1 MNKIVESGSVTSSPI
16 QERSLGRREFIA
28 LSSTAV
34 FSVAGWKNSPDQGVV
49 VGAHPWVYA
58 ATQPEYEITPVLDQ
72 IFSDMSYAGM
82 EGIELMHT
90 ALRPVGSVA
99 RINELSRK
107 HSLPV
112 IGTSFDGR
120 MWDREAH
127 DEVLKDAGV
136 IIPRLA
142 EVGGKT
148 CGTSV
153 GMAPQPKS
161 EAQLDA
167 QAEILEKIIG
177 ICESY
182 GVVLNLHNHT
192 YEVEN
197 QMHDL
202 RSTLSRLPGIPLGPD
217 LNWLIRGGVDPVE
230 FIREFGSQIVLLHLR
245 DQNADATWS
254 EALGEGVTDFRS
266 IAVELQQVGFSGP
279 AIIELAHENDFEPTR
294 TLRESLLMSRSF
306 IKTVFGY

>member
-1 MNKIVESGSVTSSPI
+1 
-16 QERSLGRREFIA
+16 
-28 LSSTAV
+28 
-34 FSVAGWKNSPDQGVV
+34 
-49 VGAHPWVYA
+49 
-58 ATQPEYEITPVLDQ
+58 
-72 IFSDMSYAGM
+72 
-82 EGIELMHT
+82 
-90 ALRPVGSVA
+90 
-99 RINELSRK
+99 
-107 HSLPV
+107 
-112 IGTSFDGR
+112 
-120 MWDREAH
+120 
-127 DEVLKDAGV
+127 V

-153 GMAPQPKS
+153 GRAPQPKS

-167 QAEILEKIIG
+167 QAEILEKIVR

-202 RSTLSRLPGIPLGPD
+202 RSTLSRLHGIPLGPD

-230 FIREFGSQIVLLHLR
+230 FIREFGSRIVFLHLR
-245 DQNADATWS
+245 DQNANGTWS
-254 EALGEGVTDFRS
+254 EALGEGITDFRS

-279 AIIELAHENDFEPTR
+279 AIIELAHENGFEPTR
-294 TLRESLLMSRSF
+294 PLRESLMMSRSF